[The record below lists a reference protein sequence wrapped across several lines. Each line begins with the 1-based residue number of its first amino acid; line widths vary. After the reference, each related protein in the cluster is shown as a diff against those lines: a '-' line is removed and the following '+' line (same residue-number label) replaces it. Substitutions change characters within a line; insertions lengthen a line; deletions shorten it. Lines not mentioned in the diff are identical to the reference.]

1 MALAAKMGRRD
12 VDSLTPTTVQT
23 PDDVLCGDALIE
35 PAVMAHRTSPGTD
48 VNLADESSTG
58 FLSVS
63 VFAASHSEHFP
74 SSQAT
79 TPAEELDCNSSVLS
93 GHQNEIRSL
102 AHQFGF
108 CCHYGTAVFGHC
120 YFQLQDVTPVAS
132 SYMEDQ
138 EKASPEYRIYDTL

>member
-1 MALAAKMGRRD
+1 
-12 VDSLTPTTVQT
+12 
-23 PDDVLCGDALIE
+23 
-35 PAVMAHRTSPGTD
+35 MAHRTSPGTD

-93 GHQNEIRSL
+93 GH
-102 AHQFGF
+102 
-108 CCHYGTAVFGHC
+108 
-120 YFQLQDVTPVAS
+120 
-132 SYMEDQ
+132 
-138 EKASPEYRIYDTL
+138 

>member
-1 MALAAKMGRRD
+1 MTEAEAPLTPLICYDIGSQDGPAKSAVVADRGD
-12 VDSLTPTTVQT
+12 VDFLTPTTVQT

-48 VNLADESSTG
+48 VNLADESSTA

-93 GHQNEIRSL
+93 GH
-102 AHQFGF
+102 
-108 CCHYGTAVFGHC
+108 
-120 YFQLQDVTPVAS
+120 
-132 SYMEDQ
+132 
-138 EKASPEYRIYDTL
+138 